1 MITIA
6 TDLDGT
12 IYKGTELID
21 GVKESYK
28 YLIKNN
34 VDIFF
39 ITNNSSQ
46 TPYEIKEKLE
56 NLLSLEVELSKIIT
70 PLNILESLFVDQT
83 IKIFVYGSLNLKK
96 FVKSIN
102 QKITNIDQADLI
114 LIGRKNKNEISK
126 INLMKDFIQNGKD
139 VLCLNKDLT
148 FPSENEDLPGNGAV
162 VKMIE
167 DDLDINIDSLGKPDK
182 YYVQYCR
189 AKNFNFDYVI
199 GDRVDTD
206 IFFGKK
212 IKSKTILVESGVKNF
227 ESTDLADIKLKSFS
241 ESVPFII

>member
-1 MITIA
+1 MTTIA

-12 IYKGTELID
+12 IYKGTKLID

-28 YLIKNN
+28 YLINNN

-56 NLLSLEVELSKIIT
+56 NLLSLEIDMSKIIT
-70 PLNILESLFVDQT
+70 PLNILESLFVDNSK
-83 IKIFVYGSLNLKK
+83 KIYVYGSSSLKK
-96 FVKSIN
+96 YVESIN
-102 QKITNIDQADLI
+102 QQITNIEQSDLI
-114 LIGRKNKNEISK
+114 LIGRKSKNEISQ
-126 INLMKDFIQNGKD
+126 INLIKDFIQKGKE

-148 FPSENEDLPGNGAV
+148 FPSENQDLPGNGAV

-167 DDLDINIDSLGKPDK
+167 EDLNIKIDSLGKPDK
-182 YYVQYCR
+182 YYIQYCR
-189 AKNFNFDYVI
+189 SQNFNFDYVV

-206 IFFGKK
+206 IFFGKE
-212 IKSKTILVESGVKNF
+212 IKSKTILVETGIKNF
-227 ESTDLADIKLKSFS
+227 ESTEIADIKLKSFS
-241 ESVPFII
+241 EIIPCIF

>member
-1 MITIA
+1 MTTIA

-12 IYKGTELID
+12 IYKGTKLID

-28 YLIKNN
+28 YLINNN

-56 NLLSLEVELSKIIT
+56 NLLSLEIDMSKIIT
-70 PLNILESLFVDQT
+70 PLNILESLFVDNSK
-83 IKIFVYGSLNLKK
+83 KIYVYGSSSLKK
-96 FVKSIN
+96 YVESIN
-102 QKITNIDQADLI
+102 QQITNIEQSDLI
-114 LIGRKNKNEISK
+114 LIGRKSKNEISQ
-126 INLMKDFIQNGKD
+126 INLIKDFIQKGKE

-148 FPSENEDLPGNGAV
+148 FPSENQDLPGNGAV

-167 DDLDINIDSLGKPDK
+167 DDLHINIDSLGKPDE
-182 YYVQYCR
+182 YYIQYCK
-189 AKNFNFDYVI
+189 AHNFNFDYVI

-212 IKSKTILVESGVKNF
+212 IKSKTILVESGVENF
-227 ESTDLADIKLKSFS
+227 ESTEIADLKLKSFS
-241 ESVPFII
+241 ECIPFII

>member
-1 MITIA
+1 MCIR
-6 TDLDGT
+6 D
-12 IYKGTELID
+12 
-21 GVKESYK
+21 
-28 YLIKNN
+28 
-34 VDIFF
+34 
-39 ITNNSSQ
+39 
-46 TPYEIKEKLE
+46 
-56 NLLSLEVELSKIIT
+56 
-70 PLNILESLFVDQT
+70 
-83 IKIFVYGSLNLKK
+83 
-96 FVKSIN
+96 
-102 QKITNIDQADLI
+102 
-114 LIGRKNKNEISK
+114 R
-126 INLMKDFIQNGKD
+126 
-139 VLCLNKDLT
+139 
-148 FPSENEDLPGNGAV
+148 
-162 VKMIE
+162 KMIE